1 MVYVGEPV
9 LIRGSGRRWAG
20 VNFAATVVDVREAD
34 GSIKVRYA
42 DGGYKRFSAEDFDN
56 LLIIDHENNP
66 YQLHAYE
73 FSDDVYDPSAEALVA
88 ADTLRDEL
96 IAAVEAQDFK
106 KAHELKQALTEK
118 FLGAERISEV
128 RQQLIAAIQ
137 HEDFLEAAKLKD
149 ELDVLTGKKHD
160 SAEDAV
166 AENAPQKLDMGEVF
180 AKAKA
185 RALRGGT
192 AGAIAMFLQVGSL
205 MWMRTTMNYQ
215 YRYGTTTRE
224 AIRALYADG
233 GIRRFY
239 KGVGPAL
246 LQGPLSRFGDTASN
260 TGMLA
265 LLNAM
270 PSTVGLPSWI
280 KTMCASSAAA
290 SFRIFLM
297 PLDSIKTNLQVEGSL
312 GPLREKIA
320 KSGPL
325 ALYHG
330 SLAASAATFA
340 GHFPWFGTYNFLND
354 KLPTY
359 ESKFATLARNAGMGF
374 CASVVSDTTSNSIR
388 VVKTYRQTSSEAIS
402 YLQCAKNI
410 IASDGLGGLFGRGL
424 QTRILS
430 NGVQGVMFS
439 VLWKYFDQYVL
450 TKK

>member
-9 LIRGSGRRWAG
+9 LIRGTGRRWAG
-20 VNFAATVVDVREAD
+20 VNFAAIVVDIREAD

-42 DGGYKRFSAEDFDN
+42 DGGYKRFSAEDFNN
-56 LLIIDHENNP
+56 LLIPEDNP

-73 FSDDVYDPSAEALVA
+73 FSDDVYDPSAEALIA
-88 ADTLRDEL
+88 ADTLRDDL
-96 IAAVEAQDFK
+96 LKAVEAQDFT
-106 KAHELKQALTEK
+106 KAHEIKEAITQN
-118 FLGAERISEV
+118 FLAAERISEV
-128 RQQLIAAIQ
+128 RTKIIAAIQ
-137 HEDFLEAAKLKD
+137 HEDFLEASKLKE
-149 ELDVLTGKKHD
+149 ELDTLSGKKHE
-160 SAEDAV
+160 SVESAV
-166 AENAPQKLDMGEVF
+166 ADNAPKELDMSEVF

-224 AIRALYADG
+224 ALKALYAEG

-260 TGMLA
+260 TGTLA

-270 PSTVGLPSWI
+270 PSTVNLPSGV

-312 GPLREKIA
+312 GPLKEKIK

-330 SLAASAATFA
+330 ALAASAATFA
-340 GHFPWFGTYNFLND
+340 GHLPWFGTYNFLND
-354 KLPTY
+354 LLPTY
-359 ESKFATLARNAGMGF
+359 ESKLATLSRNAGMGF

-388 VVKTYRQTSSEAIS
+388 VVKTYRQTSTETLS
-402 YLQCAKNI
+402 YIQCAKNI
-410 IASDGLGGLFGRGL
+410 VASDGLAGLFGRGL
-424 QTRILS
+424 QTRIMS

-450 TKK
+450 NK